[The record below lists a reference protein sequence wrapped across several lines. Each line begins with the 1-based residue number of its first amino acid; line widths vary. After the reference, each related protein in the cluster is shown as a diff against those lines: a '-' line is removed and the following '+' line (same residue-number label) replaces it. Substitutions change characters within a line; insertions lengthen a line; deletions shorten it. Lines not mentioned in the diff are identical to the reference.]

1 MVLSVLSS
9 IAYLLVIILLITIG
23 AAILLGIGTVLTLLF
38 AVSVWE
44 ATVVVMAVAAGAVW
58 LLPRSDVPPYVD
70 DYPEGSPEEE
80 EWEPP
85 IAVTDFVI
93 RPNRRQRRRKR

>member
-44 ATVVVMAVAAGAVW
+44 ATVVVIAVAAGAVW
-58 LLPRSDVPPYVD
+58 LLSRSDVPPYVD
-70 DYPEGSPEEE
+70 DYPEGPPEEE
-80 EWEPP
+80 EWEPRV
-85 IAVTDFVI
+85 AVTDFVI